1 MCSSF
6 LYLNLTIQ
14 LLQSNQN
21 QTNSDFCFLRLLAY
35 VQFFLFIYLFCTY
48 IDILG
53 LPELTD
59 EGSSL
64 LLSLLNNQM
73 FEMKLYKGNPHCTVS
88 SYISAW
94 VDVTWVGVGYSPWE
108 YSYAAM

>member
-35 VQFFLFIYLFCTY
+35 VQFFFILFCTY

-53 LPELTD
+53 LAELTD
-59 EGSSL
+59 NKL
-64 LLSLLNNQM
+64 TNNQM
-73 FEMKLYKGNPHCTVS
+73 FEIKLYKGNPHCTVS

-94 VDVTWVGVGYSPWE
+94 VDVT
-108 YSYAAM
+108 

>member
-35 VQFFLFIYLFCTY
+35 VQFFLFLFCTY

-64 LLSLLNNQM
+64 LLSVLNNQM
-73 FEMKLYKGNPHCTVS
+73 FEIKLYKGNPHCTVS

-94 VDVTWVGVGYSPWE
+94 VDVT
-108 YSYAAM
+108 